1 MKSRLCVVLLTVSVA
16 AAPVLAGPGGRTHS
30 GGSGEHGQK
39 KEAAANKPTEPDSE
53 GFDPSRVSQTVTHLA
68 NGAIHRVTA
77 NDSGDAQQ
85 IGRIRVTLQ
94 KRAKQ
99 VDSGQLPTPPG
110 VRPDAAARY
119 ADVQA
124 ALPAGAHA
132 VYVEMRGGAEV
143 RYTAT
148 DVTVVRA
155 LQRWLDAEATTTSSA
170 PLTIPMPHRVP
181 DGLPATDP
189 SPQ

>member
-1 MKSRLCVVLLTVSVA
+1 MKSKLCAVLLTVSVA
-16 AAPVLAGPGGRTHS
+16 AMPVLAGPGGRTHS

-39 KEAAANKPTEPDSE
+39 KEAAANKASEPDAE
-53 GFDPSRVSQTVTHLA
+53 GFDVRRVSQTVTRLA

-110 VRPDAAARY
+110 ARPDTAARY
-119 ADVQA
+119 GDLQA
-124 ALPAGAHA
+124 ALAAGAHA
-132 VYVEMRGGAEV
+132 VYVETRGGAEV
-143 RYTAT
+143 RYTSSDAT
-148 DVTVVRA
+148 LVGA
-155 LQRWLDAEATTTSSA
+155 LQRWLDAEAAAPPSA

-181 DGLPATDP
+181 DTLPAADP